1 MWGRRPPLRYKVNVI
16 LNTSLQN
23 INQLPQQLQENES
36 QLKSDQQLLCFC
48 LINKPMTSY
57 HCICYNNYRSTSLPS
72 QCPTF
77 QLLSTRCHSSSSSL
91 DASLTSSVVG
101 CSVTTGCPDV
111 ASVDGTA
118 TWFVELV
125 PFWSQHTSQQSQH
138 KQPQ

>member
-1 MWGRRPPLRYKVNVI
+1 MVAILSNCIIQRLDRKPCKFVSKLFRSNNTYSPSLKNLCGWGRRPPLRYKVNVI

-36 QLKSDQQLLCFC
+36 QLKSDQQLLC

-77 QLLSTRCHSSSSSL
+77 L
-91 DASLTSSVVG
+91 
-101 CSVTTGCPDV
+101 
-111 ASVDGTA
+111 
-118 TWFVELV
+118 
-125 PFWSQHTSQQSQH
+125 
-138 KQPQ
+138 